1 METMLNRLAAVYL
14 VGVGAAVAAYFII
27 NPFISE
33 DFDALSVW
41 YVLDVLMVIALGLAL
56 VFNFARK
63 LEAEREADGA
73 SGRPYLEAKIA
84 FYLTAGVAI
93 LLLHNWFSLLALGE
107 DSLEGNHQAW
117 IIWAV
122 VDVLLPLV
130 MWATGY
136 RLWRKASNG

>member
-1 METMLNRLAAVYL
+1 MESLLSRLVAVYL
-14 VGVGAAVAAYFII
+14 IGVGTAVAAYFII

-33 DFDALSVW
+33 SFDVLSVW

-56 VFNFARK
+56 VFNFSRK
-63 LEAEREADGA
+63 LEAERAAEGA
-73 SGRPYLEAKIA
+73 SALPLLEAKTA
-84 FYLTAGVAI
+84 FYLTAGVTI
-93 LLLHNWFSLLALGE
+93 LFLHNWFSLLALGE

-122 VDVLLPLV
+122 VDVALPLI

-136 RLWRKASNG
+136 RLWRRASND